1 MCAGLGRCSG
11 YGICNSGTGETM
23 SEVPASSYDEAR
35 LTLLLREVSYD
46 GAYTRMVAD
55 LALVLRHADV
65 QTVPAT
71 LVPELA
77 RAVLAS
83 VDPQRAVIHFLRYLD
98 NVPDVAA
105 FWTAIAQHP
114 QALAGLVW
122 LFASSQLLSS
132 ILWRHPQLLFWL
144 LDGAWWTP
152 PPAPAE
158 LATELAQRL
167 DSVRASA
174 HGVEDE
180 GQVATVIRTFTQ
192 QHLLRIGARDLCGL
206 APVEETTADLS
217 ALADCVLQAGL
228 AACIRWLTVAYGT
241 PMYTDAE
248 GVQRPC
254 GFCVIGMGK
263 LGGYELNFSSDVDLM
278 YVYTSYEGNT
288 SGIAR
293 DGQLQ
298 GQISNHEY
306 FVTLA
311 RRLTTLVGGQGPEGQ
326 AFRVDLRLRPEGTQ
340 GQLALSLLSYEAYY
354 ARLGQTWERMALIK
368 ARPVAGDPRLG
379 EEFMALI
386 RPFVYQSHLD
396 AEGVRQLC
404 AMKGQIDVQLADK
417 AQSRTNVKL
426 GLGGIREIEFL
437 IQLPQLLYGG
447 RQPTLQERHSL
458 RALTRLREA
467 GLMTSHVEMPLR
479 ATYCYLRRLEHYLQ
493 MEQGAQTHTLPR
505 HPDQQQRLARH
516 FGHATWEGF
525 YQDYLERTEA
535 VHAIFVEAFKDRA
548 AMYPATL
555 TL

>member
-1 MCAGLGRCSG
+1 
-11 YGICNSGTGETM
+11 M

-46 GAYTRMVAD
+46 GTYARMVAD

-83 VDPQRAVIHFLRYLD
+83 VDPQRAVNHFLRYLD

-114 QALAGLVW
+114 QALAGLVR

-152 PPAPAE
+152 PPTPVE
-158 LATELAQRL
+158 LAAELAQRL
-167 DSVRASA
+167 
-174 HGVEDE
+174 GYIEDE

-228 AACIRWLTVAYGT
+228 AACTRRLTVAYGT

-354 ARLGQTWERMALIK
+354 ARLGQTWERMALLK
-368 ARPVAGDPRLG
+368 ARPVAGDRRLG

-386 RPFVYQSHLD
+386 HPFVYQSHLD
-396 AEGVRQLC
+396 EEGVRQLRD
-404 AMKGQIDVQLADK
+404 MKRQIDAQLADR
-417 AQSRTNVKL
+417 AQSRLNVKL

-447 RQPTLQERHSL
+447 RQPVLQERHSL
-458 RALTRLREA
+458 RALTRLHQA
-467 GLMTSHVEMPLR
+467 GLMTAQVEATLR

-505 HPDQQQRLARH
+505 HADQQLRLARYC
-516 FGHATWEGF
+516 GHPTWEAF
-525 YQDYLERTEA
+525 YEDYLGRTEA
-535 VHAIFVEAFKDRA
+535 VHAIFVEAFA
-548 AMYPATL
+548 GSSE
-555 TL
+555 